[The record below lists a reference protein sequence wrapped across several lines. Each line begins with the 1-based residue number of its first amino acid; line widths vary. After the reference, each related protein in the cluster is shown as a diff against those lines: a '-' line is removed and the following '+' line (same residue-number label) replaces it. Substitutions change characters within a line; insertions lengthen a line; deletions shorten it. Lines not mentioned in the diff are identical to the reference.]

1 MAGQSETVASRAVN
15 VQGRNLMI
23 LLAVLPLLIFYTV
36 FLLFPMTYS
45 FVMSF
50 FDWNLASMIQT
61 PTFIGLENYTT
72 ALFEDTLFWVAM
84 RNTLYY
90 ALLSIPL
97 GIVAALVLAV
107 LINNRSRFRAYFRTA
122 YFLPV
127 LTSMV
132 AESIQKKWL
141 YQPQF
146 GLFNTM
152 VRMISDATGF
162 LIPEPR
168 WLLDPDLAMPAIAFM
183 SVWKGVGYT
192 MVIFLAGLQG
202 IPDTYYEAAEV
213 DGASSWQAFR
223 HLTIPLLRPAMV
235 FVLVTGLIGAL
246 QAFTAM
252 YVMTQGGPVNA
263 TRTIVYVLYDQA
275 FRMFR
280 FGYASSIAFLLFI
293 VILVFTLIQ
302 IRFLRVEWEY

>member
-1 MAGQSETVASRAVN
+1 MADNNQMASRAVN
-15 VQGRNLMI
+15 VQGRSLMI
-23 LLAVLPLLIFYTV
+23 LMAVLPLLIYYAI
-36 FLLFPMTYS
+36 FLIFPMSYS

-50 FDWNLASMIQT
+50 FDWNLASMIQS
-61 PTFIGLENYTT
+61 PKFIGFENYSY
-72 ALFEDTLFWVAM
+72 ALFDDPLFKLSLL
-84 RNTLYY
+84 NTFWY
-90 ALLSIPL
+90 AILSIPMGL
-97 GIVAALVLAV
+97 VLALMLAV
-107 LINNRSRFRAYFRTA
+107 LINNRHHFRAYFRTA

-132 AESIQKKWL
+132 AAGIIWRWL
-141 YQPQF
+141 YQPHF
-146 GLFNTM
+146 GLINTSL
-152 VRMISDATGF
+152 RMISDATGF
-162 LIPEPR
+162 IISEPR
-168 WLLDPDLAMPAIAFM
+168 WLLDPNLAMPAIAIM

-192 MVIFLAGLQG
+192 MIIFLAGLQG

-213 DGASSWQAFR
+213 DGANGWQAFR
-223 HLTIPLLRPAMV
+223 YITIPLLRPAMV

-263 TRTIVYVLYDQA
+263 TRTVVYVLYDQA

-293 VILVFTLIQ
+293 VILIFTLIQ
-302 IRFLRVEWEY
+302 VRFLKVEWEY